1 MKKFIEKYSG
11 IIIFMGLSIAFV
23 LLLDYIT
30 PEPKEP
36 TQGIPHNYWTPTPK
50 DSL

>member
-30 PEPKEP
+30 PEPKDP
-36 TQGIPHNYWTPTPK
+36 PQVIPHNNWKTTPK